1 MALTFFSLLVKHT
14 STFVMSSS
22 ETNGASAA
30 EVLPFCRPQVP
41 APNPLDVDG
50 DRDDNWKIWKQR
62 WDNYCIIT
70 GLLDQPEDYKCA
82 MLLHSIGIEA
92 MRIFNGLNFSDG
104 EDRNNMADVIK
115 KFDQHFL
122 GQTQEFFERFQFN
135 RRKQESGESIDE
147 YVSMLRNMAKTC
159 GFCDCMRELLI
170 MDRILLGILDD
181 KTREELLSTH
191 DLTLVKDIEICH
203 AREAATIHM
212 KALKNEEINKV
223 KGTQKQ
229 KKSMKPRDR
238 TKGKQHQTE
247 TTRATTRKFYFCKQV
262 YAMRKE
268 SCPAWGKVCT
278 SCGEKNNFP
287 ASRKCK
293 GRSVQVVRDD
303 YASDS
308 STSSTGAISTI
319 TVELCHDVNS
329 AQSQNPLIY
338 CEMLIND
345 KPVRLQIDCGATVCI
360 LPKRY
365 LKNLEVRPEIVN
377 LQMWNKSSV
386 KARGK
391 CKIHV
396 KNPVTNEKFK
406 VDIVIVNEAFT
417 PLLSG
422 NAAQAMG
429 LITVNYGNFKVV
441 NGISTASHSYI
452 HHFPA
457 VFKDTPGIL
466 PGKRVHLRS

>member
-1 MALTFFSLLVKHT
+1 
-14 STFVMSSS
+14 MSSP
-22 ETNGASAA
+22 ETSGASAA
-30 EVLPFCRPQVP
+30 EVLPFHRPQLP

-50 DRDDNWKIWKQR
+50 DRADNWKIWKQR

-70 GLLDQPEDYKCA
+70 GLLDQPEDYKCG

-92 MRIFNGLNFSDG
+92 MRIFNGLKFSDG

-135 RRKQESGESIDE
+135 RRNQESGESIDE
-147 YVSMLRNMAKTC
+147 YVSVLRNMAKTC

-181 KTREELLSTH
+181 KTHEELLSTH
-191 DLTLVKDIEICH
+191 DLTLVKAIEICR

-229 KKSMKPRDR
+229 KKPTKPRDR
-238 TKGKQHQTE
+238 TKCKQHQTE
-247 TTRATTRKFYFCKQV
+247 TTRATTKKCYFCKQV
-262 YAMRKE
+262 HAMRKE

-278 SCGEKNNFP
+278 SCGEKNHFP

-293 GRSVQVVRDD
+293 GRSVHVVQDD

-308 STSSTGAISTI
+308 STSSTGTISTI

-329 AQSQNPLIY
+329 AQSQHPLIY

-365 LKNLEVRPEIVN
+365 LENLEVRPEIVN
-377 LQMWNKSSV
+377 LQMWNKLSV
-386 KARGK
+386 KALGK
-391 CKIHV
+391 CKVHV
-396 KNPVTNEKFK
+396 KNQSLMKSSRST
-406 VDIVIVNEAFT
+406 
-417 PLLSG
+417 LS
-422 NAAQAMG
+422 
-429 LITVNYGNFKVV
+429 LSTRHSLHYSVV
-441 NGISTASHSYI
+441 MPHKLWDLSQ
-452 HHFPA
+452 
-457 VFKDTPGIL
+457 
-466 PGKRVHLRS
+466 